1 MSVLVNKQAPD
12 FTAAAVLGDGSIV
25 DAFQLSSLRG
35 KYVVLFFWPLDFTFV
50 CPSEIIA
57 HNNRMDKFRE
67 LGVEVVG
74 VSIDSQFTHHAWRST
89 PVEKG
94 GIGAVEFTMV
104 ADVKHEITRAYGIEH
119 EDGVALRASFLID
132 RAGVVQHQV
141 VNNLPL
147 GREVD
152 EMVGP
157 AVHRGTRR
165 GLPGRLAQGPERHE
179 GERRGRGLVPGRER
193 RGTVIPMPGAKC
205 ARPTFSRGDRSF
217 QAFPMCFGGPV
228 FIRADADVGRSPTRC
243 PIPSATP
250 E

>member
-1 MSVLVNKQAPD
+1 MSVLGNKQAPD

-152 EMVGP
+152 EMVRLVEALQFTEEHGEVCP
-157 AVHRGTRR
+157 AGWRKGQKGMKASAEGVASY
-165 GLPGRLAQGPERHE
+165 LAENAE
-179 GERRGRGLVPGRER
+179 AL
-193 RGTVIPMPGAKC
+193 
-205 ARPTFSRGDRSF
+205 
-217 QAFPMCFGGPV
+217 
-228 FIRADADVGRSPTRC
+228 
-243 PIPSATP
+243 
-250 E
+250 